1 VHPNEKGYKIWGDH
15 LAVAINKVLLVH
27 QTSTSRQSATSTT
40 MSASSPSSPLENI
53 TTTTSSTSTTTNTNV
68 DIESI
73 IKDHFDMAVKHAS
86 KKENFPIG
94 AISNEMKLELYGL
107 YKQATMGSPVSAS
120 RPSVFNPVAR
130 AKFDVWKSY
139 EVRNYIQ

>member
-27 QTSTSRQSATSTT
+27 QTSTERQRQSATSTT

-53 TTTTSSTSTTTNTNV
+53 TTTTSNTSTTTNNTNV
-68 DIESI
+68 DVNSK

-139 EVRNYIQ
+139 EVW